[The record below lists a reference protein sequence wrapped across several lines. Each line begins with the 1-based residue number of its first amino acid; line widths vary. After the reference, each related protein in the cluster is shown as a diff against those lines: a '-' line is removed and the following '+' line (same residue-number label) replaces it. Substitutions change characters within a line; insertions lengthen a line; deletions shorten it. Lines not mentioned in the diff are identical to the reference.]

1 MSENK
6 KSYVE
11 LGSHSCQHPHVQ
23 QQCYLEI
30 VYISRLQHFMH
41 GEYNTFDVHQFDGVW
56 PKVPMIN
63 VLKTYDTGKIWVFD
77 NEFSTYEGYKYFYH
91 PTFTKWYWIQE
102 WILKSLC
109 IFNKKM
115 IINVQNLAEKKS
127 PVDFLMDF
135 LKESE
140 PLYQEFED
148 KIFVPEVHRL
158 CFTSRFAERL
168 NSVLLWVEHCK
179 RK

>member
-1 MSENK
+1 
-6 KSYVE
+6 
-11 LGSHSCQHPHVQ
+11 
-23 QQCYLEI
+23 
-30 VYISRLQHFMH
+30 
-41 GEYNTFDVHQFDGVW
+41 
-56 PKVPMIN
+56 
-63 VLKTYDTGKIWVFD
+63 
-77 NEFSTYEGYKYFYH
+77 
-91 PTFTKWYWIQE
+91 
-102 WILKSLC
+102 
-109 IFNKKM
+109 M

-148 KIFVPEVHRL
+148 KIFVPEVHML
-158 CFTSRFAERL
+158 CLTSRFAERL